1 MRFRKRK
8 PAPEPEP
15 VTVHHIHPVI
25 RVQDLH
31 TTLST
36 DGWQHAHVYHHMLNQ
51 AEQSRWTMIMPDL
64 TTDVHG
70 DNIPLMMSQPITTC
84 PLAVH
89 PAPVSRKWG
98 FVAMAVAAHQCG
110 KDWIKEQ

>member
-1 MRFRKRK
+1 MFRKRK
-8 PAPEPEP
+8 PTPEPEP
-15 VTVHHIHPVI
+15 VHIHHIVPV
-25 RVQDLH
+25 QEPH

-51 AEQSRWTMIMPDL
+51 AQQARWTMIMPDL
-64 TTDVHG
+64 TTQVDG

-89 PAPVSRKWG
+89 PAPVGRKWG

-110 KDWIKEQ
+110 KDWIKEHK